1 MFKKISQVNYYNEI
15 KQQLI
20 ETLDILAEKKI
31 QKNKKIQDFLNKNQ
45 HMRNKKPSKALL

>member
-20 ETLDILAEKKI
+20 ETLDILADKKI
-31 QKNKKIQDFLNKNQ
+31 
-45 HMRNKKPSKALL
+45 